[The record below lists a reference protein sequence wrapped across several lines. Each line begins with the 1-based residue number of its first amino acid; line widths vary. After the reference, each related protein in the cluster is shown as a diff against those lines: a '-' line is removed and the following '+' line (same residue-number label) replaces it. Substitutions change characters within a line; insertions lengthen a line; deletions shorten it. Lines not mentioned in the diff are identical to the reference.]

1 MSMTT
6 SQLPGGRRDTDQST
20 TMSTPLTW
28 RVFLSEPRPVVT
40 TDLPP
45 NLTQQMFP
53 PISATLI
60 VGSEDAVL
68 VDPLLT
74 IEDARA
80 LGAWVAATGKNLTTI
95 YATHGH
101 GDHFFGAGIIR
112 DRFPHARFVAT
123 PPVIKRMQQDIA
135 PNVIASLWNAWFPG
149 GQIPDRPI
157 VAEPLER
164 GVVDLEGHDL
174 VAVPLGQTDTLDTT
188 CPACSLDRS
197 GRCRRRR
204 LQRRSPP
211 PRGVEPSI

>member
-1 MSMTT
+1 MTT
-6 SQLPGGRRDTDQST
+6 SQLPRGRRDTDQST

-28 RVFLSEPRPVVT
+28 RVFLSEARPVVT

-101 GDHFFGAGIIR
+101 GDHFFGAGKLQK
-112 DRFPHARFVAT
+112 DRLIVLVSDAGPLPQR
-123 PPVIKRMQQDIA
+123 P
-135 PNVIASLWNAWFPG
+135 SLG
-149 GQIPDRPI
+149 R
-157 VAEPLER
+157 ELR
-164 GVVDLEGHDL
+164 G
-174 VAVPLGQTDTLDTT
+174 A
-188 CPACSLDRS
+188 CPS
-197 GRCRRRR
+197 
-204 LQRRSPP
+204 
-211 PRGVEPSI
+211 